1 MAAGKEIFTF
11 IDFETTG
18 LDHTKEQVIEV
29 AAIKTDLER
38 EYGRYHVL
46 VALKD
51 GKALPEF
58 SRNTGFSE
66 EMLAG
71 GATEIGAMMGLAGFI
86 GNDTVV
92 AHYAPFDFAYLN
104 NFGLQPSV
112 FLCTRSIERLL
123 HPKASASLAPTTER
137 YFIKLE
143 GAHRAMND
151 LEATVQVLKAQFV
164 EMANQNLVRR
174 DAANIIV
181 DSEER
186 PNRFTPKYAK
196 VVKQ

>member
-1 MAAGKEIFTF
+1 MTKEIFTF

-18 LDHTKEQVIEV
+18 LDHNEEQVIEV

-51 GKALPEF
+51 GKELPQF
-58 SRNTGFSE
+58 SKDTGFSE

-71 GATEIGAMMGLAGFI
+71 GANELGAMLGLAGFI

-104 NFGLQPSV
+104 NFGLEPSF
-112 FLCTRSIERLL
+112 FLCTRSIERIL
-123 HPKASASLAPTTER
+123 HPTESASLAPTCER
-137 YFIKLE
+137 YGIKLE

-151 LEATVQVLKAQFV
+151 LEATVEVLKAQLAEGEKQGMPRRNF
-164 EMANQNLVRR
+164 ANL
-174 DAANIIV
+174 II

-186 PNRFTPKYAK
+186 PNRFTPKHAR
-196 VVKQ
+196 VKKM